1 MKKLLSLVL
10 ALAMT
15 ASLAACGSSSSG
27 TAAAS
32 AAASASTSAS
42 TSAAAS
48 GDAIKIGLYT
58 PLTGTSAMVGTQEQ
72 MGVQLAVKQINDAGG
87 INGKEVSLISYD
99 DQLNAEQA
107 VKAVTRLIQVDKVN
121 AIIGSMSSSN
131 IIATADMIEQAKVL
145 EIGCGTSPAWTNC
158 GYKYIFRGTQNSAS
172 FNKGIVQEMTE
183 MGVTK
188 LGTLVSSTEYAT
200 NGWADIKK
208 QLASTSID
216 IALETNYMAGDT
228 DFSGQITKLANAGLD
243 GVLLY
248 GGTEDYGIA
257 CKQLRQLGYTGYIYG
272 SETFASSDVRSVA
285 GDAANGAIFACG
297 YVIPDAIED
306 AATDEEKAFLQA
318 FVDEYGEMPVSD
330 TAYRG
335 YDSMMLMSKVFE
347 TAKSVNGDD
356 LRTALLSVDYTGI
369 GGKFDYSDE
378 SGDGL
383 AGCGLYA
390 VVDGKNVPFETF
402 RKNIGK

>member
-1 MKKLLSLVL
+1 MKKLLSLSL
-10 ALAMT
+10 ALLMT
-15 ASLAACGSSSSG
+15 LALAACGSTSTGSSGSADTSQEGAEASSS
-27 TAAAS
+27 T
-32 AAASASTSAS
+32 
-42 TSAAAS
+42 
-48 GDAIKIGLYT
+48 DAIKIGLYT

-72 MGVQLAVKQINDAGG
+72 MGVQLAIKQINDAGG
-87 INGKEVSLISYD
+87 VSGKELSLISYD

-131 IIATADMIEQAKVL
+131 IIATASMVEKAGIL
-145 EIGCGTSPAWTNC
+145 EIGCGTSPLWTNA

-172 FNKGIVQEMTE
+172 FNTGIVDEMTQ

-200 NGWADIKK
+200 NGWTEIKK
-208 QLASTSID
+208 QLSSTSIQV
-216 IALETNYMAGDT
+216 ALETNYMAGDT
-228 DFSGQITKLANAGLD
+228 DFSGQITKLANGGLD

-248 GGTEDYGIA
+248 GGTEDFGIA
-257 CKQLRQLGYTGYIYG
+257 CKQLRQLGYKGYIYG
-272 SETFASSDVRSVA
+272 PETFASPDVREVA
-285 GDAANGAIFACG
+285 GDAANGVIFACG
-297 YVIPDAIED
+297 YVIPDSIED
-306 AATDEEKAFLQA
+306 AATSEEKAFLQA
-318 FVDEYGEMPVSD
+318 FVDEYGEMPSSD

-347 TAKSVNGDD
+347 TAASFGGDD
-356 LRTALLSVDYTGI
+356 MREALLKVDYTGI

-383 AGCGLYA
+383 AGCNLYA
-390 VVDGKNVPFETF
+390 IVDGKNVPFDTF
-402 RKNIGK
+402 LKSVGK